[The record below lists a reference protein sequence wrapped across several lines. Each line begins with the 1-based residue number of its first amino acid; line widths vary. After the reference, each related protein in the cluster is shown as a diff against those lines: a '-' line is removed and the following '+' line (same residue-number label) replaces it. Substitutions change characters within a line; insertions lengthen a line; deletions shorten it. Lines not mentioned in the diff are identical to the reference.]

1 MLTVPSAAHMFERYS
16 PKKVNKCYSKCIC
29 EERDMGAVIKKW
41 KTETQN
47 FTENTTAH
55 GVDRIGSRERPI
67 WYVLN

>member
-1 MLTVPSAAHMFERYS
+1 
-16 PKKVNKCYSKCIC
+16 
-29 EERDMGAVIKKW
+29 MGAVIKKW